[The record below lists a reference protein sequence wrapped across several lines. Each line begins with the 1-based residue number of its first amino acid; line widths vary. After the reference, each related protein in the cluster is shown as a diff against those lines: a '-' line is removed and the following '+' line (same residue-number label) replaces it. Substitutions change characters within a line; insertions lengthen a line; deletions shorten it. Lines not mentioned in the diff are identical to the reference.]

1 MMASLLCLVR
11 RAYSV
16 SKLYTD
22 CQHLKMNNIISTPP
36 PFELSL
42 HCLPLFVSF
51 TLPPRLFFSLSLQ
64 LPFLSSFSPLL
75 IRRLLF
81 FSPFRLPTCPQSSQQ
96 PRFLHSPLLAPFL
109 LYLFFPFALESTQS
123 VLCSLISTVKE
134 KDLVA
139 GVCSTHVK

>member
-1 MMASLLCLVR
+1 MASLLCSVR

-16 SKLYTD
+16 SKIYAD

-42 HCLPLFVSF
+42 HRLPLFVSF
-51 TLPPRLFFSLSLQ
+51 TLPLHLFFSLSLH

-75 IRRLLF
+75 IHRLLF
-81 FSPFRLPTCPQSSQQ
+81 FSPFRPPTCPQSSQP

-109 LYLFFPFALESTQS
+109 LYLSFPFALESTQL
-123 VLCSLISTVKE
+123 VLRSLISTVRE

-139 GVCSTHVK
+139 EVCSTHVK